1 MSVKQTLFSMTPRCI
16 ACSDLGLTL
25 GTDGSVSTCWRL
37 RAGAEHNEASPAA
50 LMIQRA
56 IEKLRIARVPIDP
69 HAFAVAVTLMPY
81 TTAMPCKRDRLVD
94 AHFMQTGDSIRK
106 CAAMIE
112 TLRRVWHLPVGS
124 RKEQPTGYWIIT
136 DIDDFSRWVEA
147 AKAAPITQLTT
158 IHRVAKRNFP
168 VFAEQM
174 ELEFWRD
181 LDVAEPSPLAAAA

>member
-1 MSVKQTLFSMTPRCI
+1 MATEQTLFNMTPRCI

-25 GTDGSVSTCWRL
+25 GTDGNVNACWRL
-37 RAGAEHNEASPAA
+37 RAGAPHNEPSPAA

-56 IEKLRIARVPIDP
+56 IEKLRIAKVAIDP

-81 TTAMPCKRDRLVD
+81 TTKMPCKRDRLVD
-94 AHFMQTGDSIRK
+94 AHFLHAGDSVRK

-112 TLRRVWHLPVGS
+112 TLRRVWFLPVGS
-124 RKEQPTGYWIIT
+124 RKENPTGYWIIT
-136 DIDDFSRWVEA
+136 SMEDFANWVEA

-174 ELEFWRD
+174 ELEFWKD
-181 LDVAEPSPLAAAA
+181 MDVVEPSPLAAAA